1 MKPLD
6 QLSLYAFSDVL
17 KRMEELYE
25 NDQQLYE
32 DFLGEVCAEFP
43 LVRDYVLAIE
53 HMASQG
59 ADQRA
64 IQQADLNMRHLMALW
79 VMTQEKNLPVSTS
92 TESS

>member
-92 TESS
+92 TESY

>member
-17 KRMEELYE
+17 KRMEHLYE
-25 NDQQLYE
+25 SDPQLYE

-59 ADQRA
+59 ADKRA

-79 VMTQEKNLPVSTS
+79 IMTEEKDLPVST
-92 TESS
+92 ESGPY

>member
-43 LVRDYVLAIE
+43 LVRDYMLAIE

-92 TESS
+92 TESY

>member
-1 MKPLD
+1 
-6 QLSLYAFSDVL
+6 LYAFSDVL

>member
-79 VMTQEKNLPVSTS
+79 VMTQEKNLPLSTS
-92 TESS
+92 TESY

>member
-1 MKPLD
+1 
-6 QLSLYAFSDVL
+6 LYAFSDVL

-92 TESS
+92 TESY

>member
-1 MKPLD
+1 
-6 QLSLYAFSDVL
+6 
-17 KRMEELYE
+17 
-25 NDQQLYE
+25 
-32 DFLGEVCAEFP
+32 
-43 LVRDYVLAIE
+43 VRDYVLAIE

-92 TESS
+92 TESY